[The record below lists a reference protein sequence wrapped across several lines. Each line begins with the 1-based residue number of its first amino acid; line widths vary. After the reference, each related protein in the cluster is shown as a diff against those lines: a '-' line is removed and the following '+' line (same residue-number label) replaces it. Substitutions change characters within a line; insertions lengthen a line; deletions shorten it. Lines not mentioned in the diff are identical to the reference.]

1 MKKITLSLLIGS
13 IILVSCSQNVE
24 ETTEIP
30 STDSTTTVVVEPDT
44 TVSAQTDSTV
54 VDTVSVGV

>member
-1 MKKITLSLLIGS
+1 MKKITLSILIGS
-13 IILVSCSQNVE
+13 MILVSCSQNVE
-24 ETTEIP
+24 ETTEMT
-30 STDSTTTVVVEPDT
+30 STDSTTTAVAEPDT

>member
-13 IILVSCSQNVE
+13 MILVSCSQNVE
-24 ETTEIP
+24 ETTEMT
-30 STDSTTTVVVEPDT
+30 STDSTTTAVAEPDT